1 MAEPYRYFVGLD
13 LGQASEFT
21 ALAVLE
27 RSAGGSEGAAAQ
39 RRPVYALRHLRRF
52 PLGTPYAEVVDEVRG
67 LLRTPPL
74 PGAFLVADQ
83 TGVGQAVVSLL
94 AEELRGQVTCSF
106 CPVTLT
112 TGHEVSIGENGGVYV
127 PKKELVST
135 LQVLF
140 QLRHLRVARTLPDAL
155 LLVRELEQFRVKV
168 ATARTETSESWR
180 EGPHDDLVLGVAL
193 AAWVGEQARLA
204 QADSADERGPIT
216 VSRMP

>member
-1 MAEPYRYFVGLD
+1 MGPERRYFVGLD
-13 LGQASEFT
+13 LGQASDFT

-27 RSAGGSEGAAAQ
+27 RSAGGSKGAAAQ

-52 PLGTPYAEVVDEVRG
+52 PLGTPYAEVVQEVRE

-74 PGAFLVADQ
+74 PGAVLVVDQ
-83 TGVGQAVVSLL
+83 TGVGQAVVTYL

-112 TGHEVSIGENGGVYV
+112 TGHEVSIGDNGGMYV

-140 QLRHLRVARTLPDAL
+140 QLRRLQVARTLPDAL
-155 LLVRELEQFRVKV
+155 LLVKELENFRVKV
-168 ATARTETSESWR
+168 TMARTETFECWR
-180 EGPHDDLVLGVAL
+180 EGQHDDLVLAVAL
-193 AAWVGEQARLA
+193 AAWVGEQA
-204 QADSADERGPIT
+204 GPLQPNPANECGPVT

>member
-13 LGQASEFT
+13 LGQASDFT

-27 RSAGGSEGAAAQ
+27 RSTGGSEGAAAQ

-74 PGAFLVADQ
+74 PGAFLVVDQ
-83 TGVGQAVVSLL
+83 TGVGQAVVALL
-94 AEELRGQVTCSF
+94 AEELRNQVTCTF

-112 TGHEVSIGENGGVYV
+112 TGHGVTIGDNGGVCV
-127 PKKELVST
+127 PKKELVSV
-135 LQVLF
+135 LQVLL
-140 QLRHLRVARTLPDAL
+140 QLRRLQVARTLPDAL
-155 LLVRELEQFRVKV
+155 LLVRELEHFRVKV
-168 ATARTETSESWR
+168 PTARTDTFESWR
-180 EGPHDDLVLGVAL
+180 EGQHDDLVFAVAL
-193 AAWVGEQARLA
+193 AAWVGEQVGLS
-204 QADSADERGPIT
+204 QPDSAHERGPIT